1 MTTKPNQNQR
11 NINISGRKI
20 TAIGARKNLF
30 ADFYHASMTSN
41 WRTFIAC
48 ALLVFLSLNAIF
60 AALFALQ
67 PNSIANIPD
76 GKNWYVIY
84 FSIETLATVGYGDMH
99 PATDYAH
106 LVASTETFI
115 GLLFSAVLTG
125 LIFARFAQPR
135 VRILASNAI
144 LISQHND
151 QPTLMLRVANERLNN
166 ISDASARLWMMYTE
180 TSAEGQSFRRFVEL
194 QLTRNNQPML
204 ILTWA
209 IFHTID
215 ASSPLFGRSQDDF
228 ANMDL
233 GFVLI
238 ITGNDESI
246 AQEVR
251 SRHTYDLQQIKYN
264 HQFVDVLSV
273 DASGKTTVNY
283 NNFHLTTPNKAD
295 NADTNPKN

>member
-20 TAIGARKNLF
+20 TAIGARKTLF

-41 WRTFIAC
+41 WRTFIGC

-84 FSIETLATVGYGDMH
+84 LSIETLATVGYGDMH

-144 LISQHND
+144 LISQHNN
-151 QPTLMLRVANERLNN
+151 QRSCSELP
-166 ISDASARLWMMYTE
+166 
-180 TSAEGQSFRRFVEL
+180 TSAS
-194 QLTRNNQPML
+194 TTSATQP
-204 ILTWA
+204 
-209 IFHTID
+209 H
-215 ASSPLFGRSQDDF
+215 GY
-228 ANMDL
+228 
-233 GFVLI
+233 G
-238 ITGNDESI
+238 
-246 AQEVR
+246 
-251 SRHTYDLQQIKYN
+251 
-264 HQFVDVLSV
+264 
-273 DASGKTTVNY
+273 
-283 NNFHLTTPNKAD
+283 
-295 NADTNPKN
+295 

>member
-1 MTTKPNQNQR
+1 MNTT
-11 NINISGRKI
+11 
-20 TAIGARKNLF
+20 
-30 ADFYHASMTSN
+30 
-41 WRTFIAC
+41 
-48 ALLVFLSLNAIF
+48 
-60 AALFALQ
+60 
-67 PNSIANIPD
+67 
-76 GKNWYVIY
+76 
-84 FSIETLATVGYGDMH
+84 FSIETLATVGYGNMH
-99 PATDYAH
+99 PATNYAH

-115 GLLFSAVLTG
+115 GLLFCAVLTG

-135 VRILASNAI
+135 VRILASNDI
-144 LISQHND
+144 LISQHNN

-251 SRHTYDLQQIKYN
+251 SRHTYDLQKIKYN

-295 NADTNPKN
+295 KADTNPKN